1 MNKPF
6 LKWVG
11 GKTRVAERI
20 KAVLPPGKRL
30 VEPFVGSGAI
40 FLNTDYDEYSL
51 SDSNEVIIDLFKTV
65 SDSKDKSFINI
76 CESLFSD
83 ENNDKEQYALLRE
96 TYNETNDTL
105 VKSSI
110 FVYLNRFGFNGICR
124 YNSKGAFNVPFRGTK
139 YGMPYFPKKEMINFW
154 NKCQSKSVEFNHYD
168 FREAFEQVKDGDVV
182 YCDPPYMPLS
192 DTSSF
197 TSYDT
202 EGFTQKDQED
212 LAKLATDARVPVI
225 ISNHDVPL
233 ARSLY
238 NKAIFIENFE
248 VGRFVGGIKGSR
260 KKATEILAVFNSD
273 YGKNKTLWDK

>member
-20 KAVLPPGKRL
+20 RAVLPPGKRL
-30 VEPFVGSGAI
+30 IEPFVGSGAI
-40 FLNTDYDEYSL
+40 FLNTNYDEYYL
-51 SDSNEVIIDLFKTV
+51 SDSNEAIIDLFKV
-65 SDSKDKSFINI
+65 IADSKDKSFICL

-83 ENNDKEQYALLRE
+83 ENNNKDRYIELRKK
-96 TYNETNDTL
+96 YNETSDP
-105 VKSSI
+105 VIKSSI

-124 YNSKGAFNVPFRGTK
+124 YNSKGGFNVPFRGRK
-139 YGMPYFPKKEMINFW
+139 YGMPYFPKKEMMSFW
-154 NKCQSKSVEFNHYD
+154 GKCQDKSVEFNHYD
-168 FREAFEQVKDGDVV
+168 FREAFEHVKDGDVV
-182 YCDPPYMPLS
+182 YCDPPYIPLS
-192 DTSSF
+192 ETSSF
-197 TSYDT
+197 TSYDVN
-202 EGFTQKDQED
+202 GFNEKDQED
-212 LAKLATDARVPVI
+212 LARLATDARVPVI

-238 NKAIFIENFE
+238 NKSIFIENFE

-273 YGKNKTLWDK
+273 YGKNKTLWDE